1 MKKLDRFII
10 QAFLGPFILTF
21 LIVTFVLMM
30 HFLWLYID
38 ELVGKGLSLGVIAE
52 FLGWGAATLIP
63 LALPLATLLA
73 SIMTLGGFG
82 ENNELLAMKAAG
94 ISLPRVLTPLI
105 VLSFFISVGAFFA
118 SNNLIPLAYDNIYTL
133 RDDINKTK
141 EEISIPTGIFYD
153 GIENYTIRIDSRDE
167 KTDMLYKMMVYDH
180 SKNLGNLSL
189 TIADSGSM
197 KLTPDK
203 QNLLFTLYDGNTY
216 EETPRESIEDTL
228 YTIQKIG
235 FKKQEVII
243 SLANYAFQRS
253 ESGRFSG
260 EVNALKLSELSTMRD
275 SLDTTY
281 AKIKVYQ
288 VRNLVMGGGLTYSKE
303 FDTTISKKFT
313 KTVDLNQIGKWRS
326 AGEKKIA
333 YEQALAQM
341 ESALTLLDNYEIE
354 EQQYSLP
361 LRQASIAWYRK
372 FTVSLACLIF
382 FFIGAPLG
390 AIIRKG
396 GLGTPSVISILFF
409 VFYWVI
415 DISGKKLATDGSITP
430 AMGTFVSSLV
440 LLPIG
445 IFLTWKSTRDSNL
458 FNPDKYLAI
467 LKKITDL
474 RKRNRETI

>member
-1 MKKLDRFII
+1 
-10 QAFLGPFILTF
+10 
-21 LIVTFVLMM
+21 
-30 HFLWLYID
+30 
-38 ELVGKGLSLGVIAE
+38 
-52 FLGWGAATLIP
+52 
-63 LALPLATLLA
+63 
-73 SIMTLGGFG
+73 
-82 ENNELLAMKAAG
+82 
-94 ISLPRVLTPLI
+94 
-105 VLSFFISVGAFFA
+105 
-118 SNNLIPLAYDNIYTL
+118 
-133 RDDINKTK
+133 
-141 EEISIPTGIFYD
+141 
-153 GIENYTIRIDSRDE
+153 
-167 KTDMLYKMMVYDH
+167 MLYKMMVYDH

-235 FKKQEVII
+235 FKKQEIII

-281 AKIKVYQ
+281 AKVKVYQ
-288 VRNLVMGGGLTYSKE
+288 VRNLVTGGGLTYVKE
-303 FDTTISKKFT
+303 FDTTFSRKFT
-313 KTVDLNQIGKWRS
+313 KSVDLNQIGKWRS
-326 AGEKKIA
+326 AGEKKVS

-467 LKKITDL
+467 FKKLTDL
-474 RKRNRETI
+474 RKRNREKL

>member
-1 MKKLDRFII
+1 MKKLDRFIL
-10 QAFLGPFILTF
+10 QSFLGPFILTF

-38 ELVGKGLSLGVIAE
+38 ELVGKGLSVGVILE

-105 VLSFFISVGAFFA
+105 VLSFFISIGAFFA

-153 GIENYTIRIDSRDE
+153 GIENYNIRIDSKNQ
-167 KTDMLYKMMVYDH
+167 KTGMLYKMMVYDH

-197 KLTPDK
+197 KLTLDK

-228 YTIQKIG
+228 YTLQKVG
-235 FKKQEVII
+235 FKKQEIVI

-260 EVNALKLSELSTMRD
+260 EVNALKMSELTNMRD

-281 AKIKVYQ
+281 AKVKVYQ
-288 VRNLVMGGGLTYSKE
+288 VRNLLMGGGLAYSRQ
-303 FDTTISKKFT
+303 FDTTASDSFKKT
-313 KTVDLNQIGKWRS
+313 IDLKQIGNWQS
-326 AGEKKIA
+326 AGEKRVA
-333 YEQALAQM
+333 YEQALSQM

-361 LRQASIAWYRK
+361 LRQARIALYRK
-372 FTVSLACLIF
+372 FTLSMACLIF

-430 AMGTFVSSLV
+430 LIGTFISSLV

-445 IFLTWKSTRDSNL
+445 IFLTWKSTKDSNL

-467 LKKITDL
+467 YKKLVGL
-474 RKRNRETI
+474 RKSDKETQ

>member
-1 MKKLDRFII
+1 
-10 QAFLGPFILTF
+10 
-21 LIVTFVLMM
+21 
-30 HFLWLYID
+30 
-38 ELVGKGLSLGVIAE
+38 
-52 FLGWGAATLIP
+52 
-63 LALPLATLLA
+63 
-73 SIMTLGGFG
+73 
-82 ENNELLAMKAAG
+82 
-94 ISLPRVLTPLI
+94 
-105 VLSFFISVGAFFA
+105 
-118 SNNLIPLAYDNIYTL
+118 
-133 RDDINKTK
+133 
-141 EEISIPTGIFYD
+141 
-153 GIENYTIRIDSRDE
+153 
-167 KTDMLYKMMVYDH
+167 
-180 SKNLGNLSL
+180 
-189 TIADSGSM
+189 
-197 KLTPDK
+197 
-203 QNLLFTLYDGNTY
+203 
-216 EETPRESIEDTL
+216 
-228 YTIQKIG
+228 
-235 FKKQEVII
+235 
-243 SLANYAFQRS
+243 
-253 ESGRFSG
+253 
-260 EVNALKLSELSTMRD
+260 MRD

-281 AKIKVYQ
+281 AKVKVYQ
-288 VRNLVMGGGLTYSKE
+288 VRNLVTGGGLTYVKE
-303 FDTTISKKFT
+303 FDTTFSRKFT
-313 KTVDLNQIGKWRS
+313 KSVDLNQIGKWRS
-326 AGEKKIA
+326 AGEKKVS

-467 LKKITDL
+467 FKKLTDL
-474 RKRNRETI
+474 RKRNREKL

>member
-153 GIENYTIRIDSRDE
+153 GIENYNIRIDSRDE

-235 FKKQEVII
+235 FKKQEIII

-260 EVNALKLSELSTMRD
+260 EVNALKLSELSAMRD

-281 AKIKVYQ
+281 AKVKVYQ
-288 VRNLVMGGGLTYSKE
+288 VRNLVTGGGLTYVKE
-303 FDTTISKKFT
+303 FDTTFSRKFT
-313 KTVDLNQIGKWRS
+313 KSVDLNQIGKWRS
-326 AGEKKIA
+326 AGEKKVS

-467 LKKITDL
+467 FKKLTDL
-474 RKRNRETI
+474 RKRNRETL

>member
-1 MKKLDRFII
+1 M
-10 QAFLGPFILTF
+10 GPFVLTF

-38 ELVGKGLSLGVIAE
+38 ELVGKGLSLGVILE

-94 ISLPRVLTPLI
+94 ISLPRVLMPLFI
-105 VLSFFISVGAFFA
+105 LSFFISIGAFFA

-133 RDDINKTK
+133 RDDINRTK

-153 GIENYTIRIDSRDE
+153 GIENYTIRIDKRDE
-167 KTDMLYKMMVYDH
+167 STDILYKMMVYDH
-180 SKNLGNLSL
+180 SKNNGNLSL

-197 KLTPDK
+197 KLTQDK

-216 EETPRESIEDTL
+216 EETPRESVEDTS
-228 YTIQKIG
+228 YTLQKIG
-235 FKKQEVII
+235 FKKQELII
-243 SLANYAFQRS
+243 SLENYAFQRS
-253 ESGRFSG
+253 ESGRFSS
-260 EVNALKLSELSTMRD
+260 EVNSLKLSELSTMRD

-281 AKIKVYQ
+281 AKIKVIQ
-288 VRNLVMGGGLTYSKE
+288 VKNLVMGGGFGFSKE
-303 FDTTISKKFT
+303 FDTTIAKNFNKS
-313 KTVDLNQIGKWRS
+313 VDIEQVGKWRS
-326 AGEKKIA
+326 ASEKRGA
-333 YEQALAQM
+333 YEQAISQM
-341 ESALTLLDNYEIE
+341 ENATTLLDNYEIE

-361 LRQASIAWYRK
+361 LRQAKIAWYKK
-372 FTVSLACLIF
+372 FSVSLACIIF

-430 AMGTFVSSLV
+430 LIGSFVSTFA

-445 IFLTWKSTRDSNL
+445 ILLTWKSTKDSNL
-458 FNPDKYLAI
+458 FNPDKYI
-467 LKKITDL
+467 NFLKKIPGF
-474 RKRNRETI
+474 RNRENEDNG